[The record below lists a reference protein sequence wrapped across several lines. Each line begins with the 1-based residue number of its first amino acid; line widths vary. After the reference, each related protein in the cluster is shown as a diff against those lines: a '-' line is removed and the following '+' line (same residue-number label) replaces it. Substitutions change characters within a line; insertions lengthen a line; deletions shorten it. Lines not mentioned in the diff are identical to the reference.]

1 MLFNKKVE
9 VDYDQ
14 KIRLMQL
21 ELEDLKRKSY
31 EKEMRDQERMAQEQ
45 EAREKAL
52 LYEKLRQEIEYE
64 KAKLSGANGIS
75 KTPSFSYEKAIR
87 EAGAIGNA
95 VTDTLIG
102 NPTGAP
108 VKYPKIGTVEPEE
121 KEDDELVVPVR
132 KKDKTIINKKR

>member
-21 ELEDLKRKSY
+21 ELEDLKKKSY
-31 EKEMRDQERMAQEQ
+31 ERETREEERRSQEQ
-45 EAREKAL
+45 EAREKAM

-64 KAKLSGANGIS
+64 KAKLSGANGIP
-75 KTPSFSYEKAIR
+75 KAPVFSYEKAIR
-87 EAGAIGNA
+87 EAGAISNA

-102 NPTGAP
+102 NPTGKP
-108 VKYPKIGTVEPEE
+108 LKYPQIGIIEE
-121 KEDDELVVPVR
+121 EEEEEIIPVR
-132 KKDKTIINKKR
+132 KKEKILTSKKR